1 MSKKVFILGGC
12 RSGKSRFALE
22 YGRKLGK
29 KRLFI
34 ATAEAKDEEMLERI
48 NTHKRLRGDDWVT
61 IEEPT
66 EIAHMIKK
74 HQQTFEIILIDCLTL
89 WLANLL
95 DKEEER
101 NQINQSIEGLI
112 ATIENARTNII
123 LVSNEVGLG
132 IIPINPLA
140 REFRDL
146 MGFVNQKIAAV
157 ADEVFFTVAGIPT
170 QIKK

>member
-1 MSKKVFILGGC
+1 MSKKAFILGGC

-48 NTHKRLRGDDWVT
+48 NTHKRLRGDDWAT
-61 IEEPT
+61 IEEPI
-66 EIAHMIKK
+66 EIAYLIKK
-74 HQQTFEIILIDCLTL
+74 HQQTFDVILIDCLTL
-89 WLANLL
+89 WLTNIL
-95 DKEEER
+95 DKEEDI
-101 NQINQSIEGLI
+101 NQINQSIENLI
-112 ATIENARTNII
+112 ATIEGTKTNII

-140 REFRDL
+140 RKFRDL
-146 MGFVNQKIAAV
+146 MGFINQKIAAV
-157 ADEVFFTVAGIPT
+157 ADEVFFMVAGIPT